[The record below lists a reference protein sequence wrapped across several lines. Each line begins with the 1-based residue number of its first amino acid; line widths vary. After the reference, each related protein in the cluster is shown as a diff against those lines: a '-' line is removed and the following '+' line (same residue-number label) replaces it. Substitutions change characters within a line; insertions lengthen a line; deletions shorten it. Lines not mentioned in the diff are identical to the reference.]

1 MNIIEVT
8 KSNASEFEDMIG
20 VDLVTDL
27 SRSFFRGLAAVDE
40 DGTCHG
46 ALVYELLGV
55 DSDDDTKSRIRLL
68 VGDDEDIKAQLQDE
82 YRKAASEDDVAKSFF
97 ETSESEMASFFE
109 KMGFSKA
116 SVESRELS
124 FTVSEL
130 EKLPI
135 NRKAKMPDYITSMSD
150 ASVIQY
156 RNFVKRTLIKG
167 NKGSVE
173 DLAYL
178 PLNWFERD
186 ASSCSISDDKIDGIL
201 LIRKTPSG
209 ELHPVLYT
217 AFGPDYVK
225 SLGFML
231 VRSVNYVLANY
242 PPDTKVVIYRHSKEV
257 LTLTHKL
264 LDGYKGAEIFMGAR
278 DE

>member
-1 MNIIEVT
+1 MRMNIIEVT

-116 SVESRELS
+116 SVEAES
-124 FTVSEL
+124 FHLLYQNLKSCPLT
-130 EKLPI
+130 EK
-135 NRKAKMPDYITSMSD
+135 RKC
-150 ASVIQY
+150 
-156 RNFVKRTLIKG
+156 LI
-167 NKGSVE
+167 
-173 DLAYL
+173 
-178 PLNWFERD
+178 
-186 ASSCSISDDKIDGIL
+186 ISQ
-201 LIRKTPSG
+201 
-209 ELHPVLYT
+209 
-217 AFGPDYVK
+217 A
-225 SLGFML
+225 
-231 VRSVNYVLANY
+231 
-242 PPDTKVVIYRHSKEV
+242 
-257 LTLTHKL
+257 
-264 LDGYKGAEIFMGAR
+264 
-278 DE
+278 